1 MKRLLILMAAVVGC
15 VAARADS
22 VRDSVLT
29 VTEPLTELKYAERAD
44 FHTVVFAS
52 RPAVIPAYAFRECP
66 NLREVRLPESVCDIK
81 SQAFVYCRKLQSINL
96 PDGMTHIG
104 ANVFSFCT
112 SLREVKLP
120 ANLKELESYAFSECT
135 SLRRVTM
142 PANANL
148 LGEML
153 FAGCYALTE
162 LIEPSPVPPPFDCN
176 SQPFDPEER
185 GMLRTCTLRVPAM
198 AVPAYRQARA
208 WGEFE
213 RIEPM

>member
-1 MKRLLILMAAVVGC
+1 MAVVVGC

-44 FHTVVFAS
+44 FHTVVFKS
-52 RPAVIPAYAFRECP
+52 RPTVIPAYAFRECP
-66 NLREVRLPESVCDIK
+66 NLREVRLPESVRDIK

-112 SLREVKLP
+112 SLPEVKLP

-135 SLRRVTM
+135 SLRCVTM

-185 GMLRTCTLRVPAM
+185 DMLRTCTLRVPAE
-198 AVPAYRQARA
+198 AIPAYRQARA

>member
-1 MKRLLILMAAVVGC
+1 M
-15 VAARADS
+15 
-22 VRDSVLT
+22 
-29 VTEPLTELKYAERAD
+29 
-44 FHTVVFAS
+44 
-52 RPAVIPAYAFRECP
+52 
-66 NLREVRLPESVCDIK
+66 RLPESVRDIK
-81 SQAFVYCRKLQSINL
+81 SQAFVYCRSLRSINL

-135 SLRRVTM
+135 SLRRITM

-185 GMLRTCTLRVPAM
+185 SLLRTGTLRVPGSAI
-198 AVPAYRQARA
+198 PAYRKAYA
-208 WGEFE
+208 WRDFE
-213 RIEPM
+213 NMEPLN

>member
-1 MKRLLILMAAVVGC
+1 MAAVVGC
-15 VAARADS
+15 VAARADT

-44 FHTVVFAS
+44 FHTVVFKS
-52 RPAVIPAYAFRECP
+52 RPTVIPAYAFRECT
-66 NLREVRLPESVCDIK
+66 NLREVRLPESVRDIK
-81 SQAFVYCRKLQSINL
+81 SQAFVYCRSLQSINL
-96 PDGMTHIG
+96 PEGMTHIG

-112 SLREVKLP
+112 SLPEVKLP
-120 ANLKELESYAFSECT
+120 ARLKELESYAFSECT

-142 PANANL
+142 PANASL

-185 GMLRTCTLRVPAM
+185 GLLRTCTLRVPAE
-198 AVPAYRQARA
+198 AVPAYRQAHA

>member
-1 MKRLLILMAAVVGC
+1 MAAVVGC

-52 RPAVIPAYAFRECP
+52 RPTVIPAYAFRECP
-66 NLREVRLPESVCDIK
+66 TLPESVRDIK
-81 SQAFVYCRKLQSINL
+81 SQAFVYCRSLRSINL

-135 SLRRVTM
+135 SLRRITM

-162 LIEPSPVPPPFDCN
+162 LIEPSTATRSRSTPRSGAYC
-176 SQPFDPEER
+176 
-185 GMLRTCTLRVPAM
+185 GRVP
-198 AVPAYRQARA
+198 
-208 WGEFE
+208 
-213 RIEPM
+213 

>member
-1 MKRLLILMAAVVGC
+1 M
-15 VAARADS
+15 
-22 VRDSVLT
+22 
-29 VTEPLTELKYAERAD
+29 
-44 FHTVVFAS
+44 
-52 RPAVIPAYAFRECP
+52 
-66 NLREVRLPESVCDIK
+66 
-81 SQAFVYCRKLQSINL
+81 YCRSLRSINL
-96 PDGMTHIG
+96 PEGMTHIG

-120 ANLKELESYAFSECT
+120 ARLKELESYAFSECT

-185 GMLRTCTLRVPAM
+185 GLLRTCTLRVPAE

-208 WGEFE
+208 WGEFD

>member
-1 MKRLLILMAAVVGC
+1 MRRLLILMAVVGC

>member
-1 MKRLLILMAAVVGC
+1 MAVVVGC

-29 VTEPLTELKYAERAD
+29 VTDPLTELKYAERAD
-44 FHTVVFAS
+44 FHTVVFKS
-52 RPAVIPAYAFRECP
+52 RPTVIPAYAFRECP
-66 NLREVRLPESVCDIK
+66 NLREVRLPESVRDIK

-112 SLREVKLP
+112 SLPEVKLP
-120 ANLKELESYAFSECT
+120 ANLKVLESYAFSECT
-135 SLRRVTM
+135 SLRCVTM

-185 GMLRTCTLRVPAM
+185 GMLRTCTLRVPAE
-198 AVPAYRQARA
+198 AIPAYRQARA

>member
-1 MKRLLILMAAVVGC
+1 MAVVVGC
-15 VAARADS
+15 VASRADS

-29 VTEPLTELKYAERAD
+29 VTDPLTELKYAERAD

-52 RPAVIPAYAFRECP
+52 RPTVIPAYAFRECP
-66 NLREVRLPESVCDIK
+66 NLREVRLPESVRDIK
-81 SQAFVYCRKLQSINL
+81 SQAFVYCRKLQSVNL

-112 SLREVKLP
+112 SLPEVKLP

-185 GMLRTCTLRVPAM
+185 GMLRTCTLRVPAE
-198 AVPAYRQARA
+198 AIPAYRQARA

-213 RIEPM
+213 RIEPI

>member
-1 MKRLLILMAAVVGC
+1 MAAVVGC

-208 WGEFE
+208 WGEVG

>member
-1 MKRLLILMAAVVGC
+1 MAVVVGC
-15 VAARADS
+15 VAARADT

-44 FHTVVFAS
+44 FHTVVFKS
-52 RPAVIPAYAFRECP
+52 RPTVIPAYAFRECP
-66 NLREVRLPESVCDIK
+66 NLREVSLPESVRDIK
-81 SQAFVYCRKLQSINL
+81 SQAFVYCRKLRSINL
-96 PDGMTHIG
+96 PEGMTHIG

-112 SLREVKLP
+112 SLPEVKLP

-185 GMLRTCTLRVPAM
+185 GMLRTCTLRVPAE
-198 AVPAYRQARA
+198 AIPAYRQARA

>member
-1 MKRLLILMAAVVGC
+1 MAAVVGC

-66 NLREVRLPESVCDIK
+66 NLREVRLPESVCNIK

>member
-1 MKRLLILMAAVVGC
+1 MAAVVGC

-66 NLREVRLPESVCDIK
+66 NLREVRLPESVRDIK

-112 SLREVKLP
+112 SLREVTLP

-162 LIEPSPVPPPFDCN
+162 LIEPSPVPPSFDCN

>member
-1 MKRLLILMAAVVGC
+1 MAAVVGC

-52 RPAVIPAYAFRECP
+52 RPAVIPAYAFRECT
-66 NLREVRLPESVCDIK
+66 NLREVRLPESVRDIK
-81 SQAFVYCRKLQSINL
+81 SQAFVYCRSLRSINL

-185 GMLRTCTLRVPAM
+185 SLLRTCTLRVPAM

>member
-1 MKRLLILMAAVVGC
+1 MAVVVGC
-15 VAARADS
+15 VAARADT

-29 VTEPLTELKYAERAD
+29 VTDPLTELKYAERAD

-52 RPAVIPAYAFRECP
+52 RPTVIPAYAFRECP
-66 NLREVRLPESVCDIK
+66 NLREVRLPESVRDIK

-112 SLREVKLP
+112 SLPEVKLP

-153 FAGCYALTE
+153 FAGCYTLTE

-185 GMLRTCTLRVPAM
+185 GMLRTCTLRVPAE
-198 AVPAYRQARA
+198 AIPAYRQARA

>member
-1 MKRLLILMAAVVGC
+1 MLMAAVVSA
-15 VAARADS
+15 VPVLADT

-44 FHTVVFAS
+44 FHTVVFKS
-52 RPAVIPAYAFRECP
+52 RPTVIPAYAFRECP
-66 NLREVRLPESVCDIK
+66 NLREVRLPESVRDIK

-96 PDGMTHIG
+96 PEGMTHIG

-112 SLREVKLP
+112 SLPEVKLP
-120 ANLKELESYAFSECT
+120 ARLKELESYAFSECT

-185 GMLRTCTLRVPAM
+185 NLLRTCTLRVPGPAI
-198 AVPAYRQARA
+198 PAYRKAHA
-208 WGEFE
+208 WREFE
-213 RIEPM
+213 NIEPLN

>member
-1 MKRLLILMAAVVGC
+1 MAVVVGC

-44 FHTVVFAS
+44 FHTVVFKS
-52 RPAVIPAYAFRECP
+52 RPTVIPAYAFRECP
-66 NLREVRLPESVCDIK
+66 NLREVRLPESVRDIK

-96 PDGMTHIG
+96 PDGITHIG

-112 SLREVKLP
+112 SLPEVKLP

-185 GMLRTCTLRVPAM
+185 GMLRTCTLRVPAE
-198 AVPAYRQARA
+198 AIPAYRQARA

>member
-1 MKRLLILMAAVVGC
+1 MAAVVGC

-162 LIEPSPVPPPFDCN
+162 LIEPSPVPPSFDCN

>member
-1 MKRLLILMAAVVGC
+1 MAAVVSA
-15 VAARADS
+15 VQVWADT

-29 VTEPLTELKYAERAD
+29 VTDPLAELKYAERAD
-44 FHTVVFAS
+44 FHTVVFKS
-52 RPAVIPAYAFRECP
+52 RPTVIPAYAFRECP
-66 NLREVRLPESVCDIK
+66 NLREVRLPESVSDIK
-81 SQAFVYCRKLQSINL
+81 SQAFVYCRSLRSINL
-96 PDGMTHIG
+96 PEGMTHIG

-120 ANLKELESYAFSECT
+120 ARLKELESYAFSECT

-185 GMLRTCTLRVPAM
+185 GLLRTCTLRVPAE

-208 WGEFE
+208 WGKFD

>member
-1 MKRLLILMAAVVGC
+1 MAVVVGC

-29 VTEPLTELKYAERAD
+29 VTEPLTELKYAERAN
-44 FHTVVFAS
+44 FHTVVFKS
-52 RPAVIPAYAFRECP
+52 RPTVIPAYAFRECP
-66 NLREVRLPESVCDIK
+66 NLREVRLPESVRDIK

-112 SLREVKLP
+112 SLPEVKLP

-185 GMLRTCTLRVPAM
+185 GMLRTCTLRVPAE
-198 AVPAYRQARA
+198 AIPAYRQARA